1 MNTLYQDVNELETYR
16 TLESALMTCCHICGD
31 RLEWT
36 LEVGYDSFMD
46 CPTITGYSS
55 SCGVTFILN
64 AEISNN
70 YEYTYYIEIK
80 YEDIPGR

>member
-36 LEVGYDSFMD
+36 LEVGYDSLMD

-64 AEISNN
+64 AEISNA